1 MSQRIKTEEL
11 IALCI
16 LLTYISCSYDV
27 YTTCNVHDQ
36 SYYVKNIAETQIIY
50 IFILFCQLL
59 ECNHYWNLIT
69 STLHVLNREG

>member
-1 MSQRIKTEEL
+1 MSQRIKPQEL

-36 SYYVKNIAETQIIY
+36 SYYVKNIAETHK
-50 IFILFCQLL
+50 LFTYLYYFV
-59 ECNHYWNLIT
+59 NYWNVIT
-69 STLHVLNREG
+69 TGM